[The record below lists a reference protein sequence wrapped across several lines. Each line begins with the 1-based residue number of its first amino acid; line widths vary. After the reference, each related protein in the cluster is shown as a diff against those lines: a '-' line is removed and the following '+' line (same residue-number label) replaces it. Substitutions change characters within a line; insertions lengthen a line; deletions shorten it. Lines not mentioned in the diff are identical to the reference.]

1 MEWFVYIGTKKMK
14 LFDIFPCP
22 IFGTQYPEHQC
33 LKKKVLEIVETHID
47 DFEENISSKNLLH
60 FKNRLDQSILY
71 DPIFSD
77 FKIWL
82 EDMCYNYITS
92 LLGYELPDK
101 VIVTDSWLNKC
112 NAGGEQ
118 MAHYHSN
125 SFVSGTYYL
134 NFDPEKHSPIMFNK
148 KSTLSHPHQPSISL
162 LQKEDFI
169 TKYNSDSIVYPE
181 EGEVYLWESHMSH
194 SVPKNLADNRIT
206 LSMNFMPTV
215 VSNSRYGFKVRYT

>member
-1 MEWFVYIGTKKMK
+1 MK
-14 LFDIFPCP
+14 LFDIFPSP
-22 IFGTQYPEHQC
+22 IFGIQYPEHQY
-33 LKKKVLEIVETHID
+33 LKEKVLEIVETHMD

-60 FKNRLDQSILY
+60 FKNTLDQSILY
-71 DPIFSD
+71 DSIFSD

-82 EDMCYNYITS
+82 EDMCYDYVTS
-92 LLGYELPDK
+92 LLGYELSDRI
-101 VIVTDSWLNKC
+101 IVTDSWLNKC

-118 MAHYHSN
+118 FPHYHSN

-148 KSTLSHPHQPSISL
+148 KSALSHPHHPTIALSP
-162 LQKEDFI
+162 KNDFI
-169 TKYNSDSIVYPE
+169 TKYNTDSIVYPE
-181 EGEVYLWESHMSH
+181 EGEVYLWESNMSH

-215 VSNSRYGFKVRYT
+215 VSNSRYGFKVEYT